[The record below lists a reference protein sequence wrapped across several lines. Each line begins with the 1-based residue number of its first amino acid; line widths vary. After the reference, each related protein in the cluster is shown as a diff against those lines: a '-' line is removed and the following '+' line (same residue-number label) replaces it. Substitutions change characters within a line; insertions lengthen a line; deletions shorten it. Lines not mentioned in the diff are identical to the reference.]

1 MPGDGR
7 SLSVRELLQPLA
19 VLAVLGVLLFGATGV
34 WPPMVAVESGSMSP
48 HIAKGDLVVIT
59 EPTHWTATAA
69 SGASVVTAR
78 DTNDYRQFGA
88 PGDVIVFDTP
98 DWDGPP
104 IIHRAQFHVADGEN
118 WYDRAN
124 RSALPPGVD
133 NCTELR
139 NCPAPHA
146 GYITKGDANPYY
158 DQARGRVEPV
168 RTRWIQAKAGVKIP
182 ELGWLRLVLSG
193 KADLPLGGS

>member
-1 MPGDGR
+1 MPEDGR

-19 VLAVLGVLLFGATGV
+19 VLAVLGLLLFGATGV

-48 HIAKGDLVVIT
+48 HISKGDLVVIT
-59 EPTHWTATAA
+59 EPARWTATAA
-69 SGASVVTAR
+69 SGAGVVTAR
-78 DTNDYRQFGA
+78 DANGHRQFGS

-98 DWDGPP
+98 DWEGPP
-104 IIHRAQFHVADGEN
+104 IIHRAQFHVDAGEN
-118 WYDRAN
+118 WYDRAD

-133 NCTELR
+133 DCAELR

-158 DQARGRVEPV
+158 DQARGRVAPV
-168 RTRWIQAKAGVKIP
+168 RTRWIRAKASVRIP
-182 ELGWLRLVLSG
+182 ELGWLRLVVSG